1 MKKRKIGSL
10 RNLICPVGATA
21 VEYAIIIVLIAAVI
35 VIIVASLGGEVREL
49 FEIPEF

>member
-1 MKKRKIGSL
+1 MKQGLIDFL

-49 FEIPEF
+49 FEILEF